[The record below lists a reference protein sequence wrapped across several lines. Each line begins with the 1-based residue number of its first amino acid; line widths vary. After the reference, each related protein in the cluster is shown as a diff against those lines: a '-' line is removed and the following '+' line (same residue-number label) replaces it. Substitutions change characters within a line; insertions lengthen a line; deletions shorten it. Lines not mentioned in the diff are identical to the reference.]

1 MATVKI
7 NIGQSTTPPPENTT
21 PPIGSSNII
30 ITAVNTVSNTATYR
44 QDNINKPLTWWDFT
58 TDVNPHIENIE
69 EYDRIKIVNAGVIWE
84 GNQIDI
90 NTTYYGSTII
100 GIYRDGL
107 LVPLNNFI
115 YKSELG
121 TDLTGTSVD
130 VDARK
135 SDIPVR
141 FIKYKLCKPNGY
153 EHPATHTLYF
163 VNSMDTVGKFVY
175 TMKLDETA
183 IIQKGVGVY
192 TITMDDLSFFNA
204 EKFSVV
210 GSNLQP
216 ANMNDFLSYEEEL
229 VYQQFLGNI
238 AENKFVTKLYFVDKY
253 LKSNYGDINVVID
266 SRLTYNNRPVVYGQS
281 ITVSDIQLGL
291 LKINTTDMGINESL
305 SYNVLIEGF
314 VTGALYK

>member
-7 NIGQSTTPPPENTT
+7 NIGQSTTPPPENTI

-30 ITAVNTVSNTATYR
+30 ITAANTVSNTAMYR

-58 TDVNPHIENIE
+58 TDVNPYIENLE

-90 NTTYYGSTII
+90 NPSYYGSTII
-100 GIYRDGL
+100 GVYRDNL
-107 LVPLNNFI
+107 LVPLNTFI

-121 TDLTGTSVD
+121 ADLIGTSVE
-130 VDARK
+130 VDDRK
-135 SDIPVR
+135 SNIPVR
-141 FIKYKLCKPNGY
+141 FIKYKIAKPNGY

-163 VNSMDTVGKFVY
+163 ANTMDTVGKFVY
-175 TMKLDETA
+175 TMTLDETA
-183 IIQKGVGVY
+183 IIQKGVGVH

-204 EKFSVV
+204 QKLSES
-210 GSNLQP
+210 GINLYP
-216 ANMNDFLSYEEEL
+216 ADINDFLSYEEEL
-229 VYQQFLGNI
+229 VYQQFLGSI
-238 AENKFVTKLYFVDKY
+238 VENNFVTKLYFVDKY
-253 LKSNYGDINVVID
+253 LNSNYGDTNLVID

-281 ITVSDIQLGL
+281 IKVSDIQLGL
-291 LKINTTDMGINESL
+291 LKINTMDMGINESL